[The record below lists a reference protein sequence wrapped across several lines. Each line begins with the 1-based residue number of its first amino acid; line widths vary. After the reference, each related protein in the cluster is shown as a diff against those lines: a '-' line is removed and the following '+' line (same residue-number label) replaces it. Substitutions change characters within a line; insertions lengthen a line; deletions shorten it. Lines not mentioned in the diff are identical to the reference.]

1 MNLQKAQS
9 HKAQSQKADTRET
22 NSYFPVRVESHR
34 QTTNEI
40 MSQQLSWL
48 LTDDVTELPSFQ
60 ATLAQSAKAELNKK
74 KKMLVFGIKQINP
87 RNKYKHII
95 SIGAAFFIY
104 D

>member
-1 MNLQKAQS
+1 MMNLQ
-9 HKAQSQKADTRET
+9 KAQSQKADTRET

-40 MSQQLSWL
+40 MSQQLPWL

-74 KKMLVFGIKQINP
+74 RRCQCLG
-87 RNKYKHII
+87 
-95 SIGAAFFIY
+95 
-104 D
+104 